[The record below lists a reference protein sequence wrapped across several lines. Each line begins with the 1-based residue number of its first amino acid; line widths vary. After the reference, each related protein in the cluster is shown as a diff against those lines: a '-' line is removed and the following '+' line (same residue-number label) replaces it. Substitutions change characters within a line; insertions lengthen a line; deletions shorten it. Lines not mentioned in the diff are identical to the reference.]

1 MEKIKSVTING
12 EEARPFIIDGVVVDG
27 YWITATGK
35 GYSSLKRVRNPGVY
49 SGFRTVIT
57 PGYYK
62 ELKPELKTTS
72 IAKRLKDTKGVHT
85 SSTFVVTL
93 TEEASKKLDYT
104 YAKRRSKYGKK
115 NISVHQLVM
124 AAFRPIDQYPPEML
138 KNVWHTLPD
147 EAKEWVRQT
156 VIINHINHDSTDNNV
171 ENLEYLTPRENSR
184 KATEHYGGNVAHK
197 AKHIAN
203 DDTDQKVTVIDFIG
217 TDLKVS
223 TAS

>member
-1 MEKIKSVTING
+1 MEKIKSVKIHG
-12 EEARPFIIDGVVVDG
+12 EEARPFIIDGVVIGG
-27 YWITATGK
+27 YWITAIGK
-35 GYSSLKRVRNPGVY
+35 GYSSLKRVRNPGPA
-49 SGFRTVIT
+49 GFSTVIT

-62 ELKPELKTTS
+62 ELKPELKMS
-72 IAKRLKDTKGVHT
+72 SVASRLKDKQGVHT

-93 TEEASKKLDYT
+93 TEEAAEKLDYN
-104 YAKRRSKYGKK
+104 YAKRRSKYGRK

-138 KNVWHTLPD
+138 KNVWHTLPE

-184 KATEHYGGNVAHK
+184 KATEHYGGNVAYK
-197 AKHIAN
+197 AQQVSK
-203 DDTDQKVTVIDFIG
+203 DDKRQKITVIDFIG